1 MGTPSHADHVP
12 TRPESHQLGATGC
25 RSVDH
30 RQMLA
35 PPFRLLGHQA
45 SEAIRL
51 RNRENSISYQ
61 QEDPTAVRCEQA
73 PPGPLDMTLPGSC
86 VE

>member
-1 MGTPSHADHVP
+1 
-12 TRPESHQLGATGC
+12 
-25 RSVDH
+25 
-30 RQMLA
+30 MLA